1 MKSRWMEFRADI
13 GGGESVEQREVI
25 QGRTVADGGG
35 VGWRR
40 ETGKT
45 KKTVE
50 KGGAVGA
57 IIKVLKIVMGPRYL
71 AVNVQGWNNTT
82 S

>member
-40 ETGKT
+40 E
-45 KKTVE
+45 
-50 KGGAVGA
+50 
-57 IIKVLKIVMGPRYL
+57 I
-71 AVNVQGWNNTT
+71 
-82 S
+82 